1 MVAFSCSRAVT
12 HCFYDDLSVHTRTDR
27 HPLGVRPARAQNRIM
42 DDPVRVA
49 LAQASPV
56 LPVGGLWWYE
66 PKFDGHRA
74 VLLRDREGTRLQS
87 RSGRIVTP
95 QWMDVAL
102 AGMALL
108 PGTTLDGELVVW
120 NGGRLDWSAVQSR
133 ASSTAGAGSAP
144 GGRAPRL
151 VRRLGLHRTS
161 CARGR
166 ARTAVRRAALLL
178 LEVLADIG
186 PPIQAVPATDDV
198 STALDWFHSLRS
210 IGIEGVVAKLGTS
223 AYRTSGRVWVK
234 VRHSEPVDG
243 QVVGYTGPRTR
254 PRALIVQLPDGRRAR
269 SQRLTAPL
277 SAEAAALLP
286 EEEGRPLAQTRDG
299 ERYVPVGGE
308 LVAEVLAATTRH
320 RVVTVTRLRPA
331 ETS

>member
-1 MVAFSCSRAVT
+1 
-12 HCFYDDLSVHTRTDR
+12 
-27 HPLGVRPARAQNRIM
+27 M

-133 ASSTAGAGSAP
+133 ASSTPA
-144 GGRAPRL
+144 RA
-151 VRRLGLHRTS
+151 RRLAEELPASYAVWDCIEHPAHGDV
-161 CARGR
+161 RGR
-166 ARTAVRRAALLL
+166 PYVERRRLL